1 MEQAIAVD
9 GVRFEQLIAEGVTL
23 VDFNAPWCAPCRIQ
37 SPIISK
43 LSRKY
48 KGRAAVVEV
57 NVDENQRQALK
68 LGITSIPT
76 MIIFKNGREMKRFVG
91 LQSAEDL
98 ITAMEQVL
106 QSQGGR
112 L

>member
-1 MEQAIAVD
+1 MEQASAVN
-9 GVRFEQLIAEGVTL
+9 GVYFERLIGTGVTL

-37 SPIISK
+37 SPIISQ
-43 LSRKY
+43 LSEKF
-48 KGRAAVVEV
+48 KGRAAIVEI

-76 MIIFKNGREMKRFVG
+76 LILFKNGREMRRLVG

-98 ITAMEQVL
+98 ITALEQVL
-106 QSQGGR
+106 QN
-112 L
+112 

>member
-1 MEQAIAVD
+1 MEQASAVD
-9 GVRFEQLIAEGVTL
+9 GVRFEQLIGKGVTL

-37 SPIISK
+37 SPIISQ
-43 LSRKY
+43 LSQKY
-48 KGRAAVVEV
+48 KGRAAVMEI

-76 MIIFKNGREMKRFVG
+76 MIIFKDGREMKRFVG

-98 ITAMEQVL
+98 TTALEQVL
-106 QSQGGR
+106 QN
-112 L
+112 